1 MVGRDSDMDEM
12 GAALRTTRTPGGR
25 FWVLSGC
32 IELSTVLYCSSLSWG
47 LTYRVGEE
55 KVNKNEEKSRS
66 RWSEVA
72 KKQNK
77 SYFSG

>member
-1 MVGRDSDMDEM
+1 MDEM
-12 GAALRTTRTPGGR
+12 GDALRLTRTPGGR

-32 IELSTVLYCSSLSWG
+32 IELSTVLLCYSSLSWG

-55 KVNKNEEKSRS
+55 KINKNEEKSRS

-77 SYFSG
+77 SYFPG

>member
-1 MVGRDSDMDEM
+1 M
-12 GAALRTTRTPGGR
+12 
-25 FWVLSGC
+25 
-32 IELSTVLYCSSLSWG
+32 Y

-72 KKQNK
+72 KKQNNK
-77 SYFSG
+77 SYFLG

>member
-1 MVGRDSDMDEM
+1 MRWEL
-12 GAALRTTRTPGGR
+12 ATLRTTRTPGGR
-25 FWVLSGC
+25 FWVLAGC
-32 IELSTVLYCSSLSWG
+32 IELSTVCFTVSSLSWD

-77 SYFSG
+77 SDFSG

>member
-1 MVGRDSDMDEM
+1 MDEM
-12 GAALRTTRTPGGR
+12 GDALRLTRTPGGR

-32 IELSTVLYCSSLSWG
+32 IELSTVLYYSSLSWG

-55 KVNKNEEKSRS
+55 KVHKKGEKSQS
-66 RWSEVA
+66 RWSDVA

-77 SYFSG
+77 SYFPG